1 MIIKKFQGKT
11 EAEAVESAKKELGD
25 GIVIMNVRNVKKKG
39 MFSFLKPQMVEVT
52 VALEEEPVRPGTV
65 PEKDLN
71 LTDAIANIRSVSEK
85 ALQQEAAGKKEQG
98 SQEEKHAD
106 STVIEENC
114 FIIPCWKMKS
124 MKNMPTRSL
133 MKLKNPTSRTCRLTM
148 HFPIST
154 RK

>member
-85 ALQQEAAGKKEQG
+85 ALQQEAAGKRNRAVRRRSMRTAQSLK
-98 SQEEKHAD
+98 
-106 STVIEENC
+106 
-114 FIIPCWKMKS
+114 KS
-124 MKNMPTRSL
+124 LTACISFWSSRCKSL
-133 MKLKNPTSRTCRLTM
+133 KRIRQRTGQKQKKRRRVKWSSL
-148 HFPIST
+148 
-154 RK
+154 

>member
-106 STVIEENC
+106 STVIEEKLDSC
-114 FIIPCWKMKS
+114 ISFWSSRCKS
-124 MKNMPTRSL
+124 LKRIRQRTRQKQKKRRRVKWSSL
-133 MKLKNPTSRTCRLTM
+133 
-148 HFPIST
+148 
-154 RK
+154 